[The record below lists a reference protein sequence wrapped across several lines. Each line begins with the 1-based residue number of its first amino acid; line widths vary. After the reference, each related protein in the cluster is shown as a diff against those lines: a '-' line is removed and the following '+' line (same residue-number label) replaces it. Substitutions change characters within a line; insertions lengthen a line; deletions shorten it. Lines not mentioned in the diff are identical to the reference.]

1 MRVVKSVPVEDLE
14 GRGSIKDSDVTRMR
28 KAFEVD
34 PVIQEGE
41 AEAMLRLNRS
51 CPVQA
56 PTWSSFLTDAIAD
69 YLLNQSGPEGYIT
82 LDKSRWLVGKLA
94 TDGWIANRAEFD
106 LLVAVLGRARWFPL
120 SLAAFALEQVA
131 GAVVHGYGPLRRGH
145 GAGLG
150 AGSAQ
155 GAVPGTIGEPE
166 IALIRTILSAFGGE
180 SVLVLTRPE
189 TEILIGINKAV
200 AGRRAPLAWTDL
212 YARAMANVILAEN
225 GYAVPPRA
233 VALRPSV
240 AENGEASIEEQI
252 AVSLAR
258 LRHEYHT
265 QSVEERALA
274 RLERQRIEIVTGE
287 EMAADETGWLTER
300 LLASLRPA
308 AIETAVL
315 AYLDRECLI
324 GAPGQ
329 RLGIGWN
336 GRAA

>member
-1 MRVVKSVPVEDLE
+1 MRVVKTVPVEDLE
-14 GRGSIKDSDVTRMR
+14 CRGSIRDSDVSRLR
-28 KAFEVD
+28 KAFEAD
-34 PVIQEGE
+34 PAIQEGE
-41 AEAMLRLNRS
+41 AEAFLRLNRS
-51 CPVQA
+51 CPVQG
-56 PTWSSFLTDAIAD
+56 PSWSSFLTDVIAD
-69 YLLNQSGPEGYIT
+69 YLLNQNGPEGYIT

-94 TDGWIANRAEFD
+94 SEGWIANRAEFD

-120 SLAAFALEQVA
+120 SLATFALEQVA

-145 GAGLG
+145 GAG
-150 AGSAQ
+150 SAQ
-155 GAVPGTIGEPE
+155 GAVPGTVGEPE

-180 SVLVLTRPE
+180 SVLALTRPE

-240 AENGEASIEEQI
+240 AEDGEASIEEQI

-287 EMAADETGWLTER
+287 EIVADEAGWLTDR

-308 AIETAVL
+308 AIETGVL